1 MGKKKS
7 LSPTKRAKIITLFND
22 AKLCKREIAR
32 RQNVA
37 ESTVRLTIWK
47 YYAAGLY
54 RDARRSG
61 QPLKLIVRD
70 RRWILRAV
78 ESNRRLSSSE
88 LRNQMAIGEW
98 EPHTHPGFADSLFV
112 LDSVVESL

>member
-7 LSPTKRAKIITLFND
+7 FSSTKRAKIITLFND
-22 AKLCKREIAR
+22 AKLFKREIAR

-47 YYAAGLY
+47 YNAAGPY

-61 QPLKLIVRD
+61 RPPKLTVRD

-78 ESNRRLSSSE
+78 E
-88 LRNQMAIGEW
+88 
-98 EPHTHPGFADSLFV
+98 
-112 LDSVVESL
+112 